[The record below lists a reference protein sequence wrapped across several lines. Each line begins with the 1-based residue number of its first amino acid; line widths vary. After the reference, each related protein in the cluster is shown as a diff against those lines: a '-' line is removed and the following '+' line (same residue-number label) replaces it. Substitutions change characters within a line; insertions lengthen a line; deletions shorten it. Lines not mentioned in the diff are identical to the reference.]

1 MDTRLTRTLGFWR
14 LIVAAIVAV
23 ALLMALG
30 ATSVSA
36 ASPTACRVQNTDSGK
51 TYTALP
57 PAVDAA
63 RDGDRLTVRGTCVGG
78 TVIDK
83 KLVIEGM
90 RSSTSGKPTLSGAG
104 KVRVAETEK
113 GVRVKLLGLVIM
125 RGGVVPQE
133 GWSRWDP
140 SNPRVRGTGILNRG
154 HMVLRD
160 VVVTKNGLRGAC
172 SGRTYVGCDPS
183 GWGAV
188 YNTGSLILN
197 GTSRFISNPD
207 GVYNAGR
214 LRLNGTSIIS
224 GRSGRQRLGPGG
236 VQNHGELVL
245 NGTSRIWP
253 GGVDNS
259 GTLTLNDASRLGPG
273 GGVANHGTL
282 TLNDASQISGV
293 GTGVSGSGT
302 LVLNDASH
310 ISDNEQGV
318 TGGGNVTLN
327 DTSAIRDNHL
337 PYFYCGGSGLYC
349 WPFNKGGGVY
359 VSGGSLTL
367 NDSSTISRN
376 SVSDAGGGVYLAT
389 FDGLGPVRSSLIL
402 NDSSTISGNAAARGG
417 GVWFNQRTATLIGV
431 TCGPEGNVHANTPD
445 DCGVVTP

>member
-1 MDTRLTRTLGFWR
+1 MVTRLSTTHGTWR
-14 LIVAAIVAV
+14 LLVAGIF
-23 ALLMALG
+23 ALALTMVLTIPAAAAS
-30 ATSVSA
+30 ATS
-36 ASPTACRVQNTDSGK
+36 CRVQNTDTGE
-51 TYTALP
+51 TYPALQ

-63 RDGDRLTVRGTCVGG
+63 SRGDRLTVRGTCVGK
-78 TVIDK
+78 TVIDRNIV
-83 KLVIEGM
+83 LVGI
-90 RSSTSGKPTLSGAG
+90 RTPTSGKPTLSGAG
-104 KVRVAETEK
+104 KTRVIETEK
-113 GVRVKLLGLVIM
+113 GVRVKLRGLVIM

-133 GWSRWDP
+133 GWRRWDS
-140 SNPRVRGTGILNRG
+140 SNPHVRGTGILNRG

-172 SGRTYVGCDPS
+172 SRGWVVGCDHS

-214 LRLNGTSIIS
+214 LRLNGASIIS
-224 GRSGRQRLGPGG
+224 GRQGVHHTGSAG

-245 NGTSRIWP
+245 NGTSRIRP
-253 GGVDNS
+253 LGVDNS
-259 GTLTLNDASRLGPG
+259 GTLTLNDDSRLGPG
-273 GGVANHGTL
+273 SGIYNRGTV

-302 LVLNDASH
+302 LILNDASH

-367 NDSSTISRN
+367 NDASTISGN
-376 SVSDAGGGVYLAT
+376 SVSDAGGGVFLAT
-389 FDGLGPVRSSLIL
+389 FDGLGQVRSSLTL

-417 GVWFNQRTATLIGV
+417 GVWFNPGTATLTGV
-431 TCGPEGNVHANTPD
+431 TCGPGGNVHANTPD
-445 DCGVVTP
+445 DCVDVTP